1 MKAVQFEFSVPRWA
15 FTKAAGA
22 LSERMFYSRT
32 GCIQLR
38 DIPEPVLPGPRWV
51 KLRSVLS
58 GFCGSD
64 IGAVMLHD
72 SPTAE
77 PFASFPFV
85 LGHENCSIVE
95 EVGGEVTGIEPG
107 ERVTILPPLGC
118 AAREIEPPCGP
129 CLRGEVGNCE
139 NFAEGSIRPGID
151 IGFCADTGG
160 GWSKYYLAPE
170 SNVVKVPDALTDEQV
185 VIMESLC
192 SSLHPVSRV
201 RPKDGDRVLV
211 IGCGVLGLGVVA
223 SIRAL
228 GIDCRIT
235 GLEPV
240 RLNQEKALEK
250 GADEIIDPTCE
261 SIYERTAGITGAKVY
276 KPALLE
282 KQLCMG
288 GFDCVFDCVGSTRT
302 IYESLRVAANGGRV
316 ALIGINTPKRVD
328 WTPVWLK
335 GLTIV
340 GCHAEGVDE
349 HEGRTRTTFELA
361 IDLVLAGRVDLADL
375 ITHRFLLD
383 EYRKAIEVN
392 MHKARYGAIKTIFD
406 LSAE

>member
-1 MKAVQFEFSVPRWA
+1 MKAVQFEFNVPRWG
-15 FTKAAGA
+15 FTKVAGA
-22 LSERMFYSRT
+22 VSEKMFYGRT

-38 DIPEPVLPGPRWV
+38 DIPEPALRGPRWV

-64 IGAVMLHD
+64 IGLILLHD
-72 SPTAE
+72 SPTGQ
-77 PFASFPFV
+77 PFVSFPFV
-85 LGHENCSIVE
+85 PGHENCSIVE
-95 EVGGEVTGIEPG
+95 EVGSEVKGIEVG
-107 ERVTILPPLGC
+107 QRVTILPPLGC

-129 CLRGEVGNCE
+129 CSKGEVGLCE
-139 NFAEGSIRPGID
+139 NFAEGALRPGID

-160 GWSKYYLAPE
+160 GWSKYYQAPE
-170 SNVVKVPDALTDEQV
+170 SNVVKVPDSLSDEQV

-201 RPKDGDRVLV
+201 RPRDGDRVLV
-211 IGCGVLGLGVVA
+211 VGCGVMGLGVIA

-228 GIDCRIT
+228 GIDCQIA

-240 RLNQEKALEK
+240 PLNQEKAREK
-250 GADEIIDPTCE
+250 GADEIIDPESE
-261 SIYERTAGITGAKVY
+261 SIYERTAGITGARVY
-276 KPALLE
+276 KPVLIE
-282 KQLCMG
+282 KQICMG
-288 GFDCVFDCVGSTRT
+288 GFDCVFDCVGSTRS

-316 ALIGINTPKRVD
+316 ALIGIHTPKRVD

-340 GCHAEGVDE
+340 GCHAEGMDE
-349 HEGRTRTTFELA
+349 HEGRTRSTFELA
-361 IDLVLAGRVDLADL
+361 IDLVEAGKIDMTDL
-375 ITHRFLLD
+375 ITHRFVLD

-406 LSAE
+406 LSGE